1 MQRLDLVL
9 QRMAETGLKLKPE
22 KCQLL
27 KPEVAFLGHLV
38 SDKGIQPNPDN
49 IAKILAMP
57 PPTSHWSEAT
67 VKDGKL
73 LQTIYQGIF
82 SLG

>member
-1 MQRLDLVL
+1 
-9 QRMAETGLKLKPE
+9 MAEAGLKLKPE

-57 PPTSHWSEAT
+57 PLSFILRETHDVST
-67 VKDGKL
+67 NKGL
-73 LQTIYQGIF
+73 F
-82 SLG
+82 

>member
-49 IAKILAMP
+49 INK
-57 PPTSHWSEAT
+57 
-67 VKDGKL
+67 
-73 LQTIYQGIF
+73 
-82 SLG
+82 

>member
-1 MQRLDLVL
+1 MSLV
-9 QRMAETGLKLKPE
+9 
-22 KCQLL
+22 

-57 PPTSHWSEAT
+57 PPTTVTEVRQLLGMGSYYRRFIKGFSALVKPLSELT
-67 VKDGKL
+67 EKE
-73 LQTIYQGIF
+73 
-82 SLG
+82 